1 MDEISVLFALEAE
14 ELINE
19 NKLDEA
25 VKLCE
30 AGLKIYP
37 DYASA
42 VAILAHAYLLRGD
55 SEKAENI
62 IEKYSD
68 KIIHTNIPR
77 IKTNKQKET
86 EQSVGTDSFRDI
98 IYDLQ
103 NASEISMHS
112 FFVLSDKFSDEPN
125 YAINTDTAPK
135 LMTDFYNYPAN
146 PKTISKYKY
155 NLKKT
160 ITLEPDE
167 YYQIEDISG
176 LPITEI
182 FADILIKQGNYG
194 KAIQILNRLLLNEPQ
209 KAEYYEA
216 KIEETLKERENQ
228 LLIFGNNETL

>member
-25 VKLCE
+25 IKLCE

-55 SEKAENI
+55 SQKAENI

-68 KIIHTNIPR
+68 KIIHTNLPR
-77 IKTNKQKET
+77 IKSSKEKEPKQT
-86 EQSVGTDSFRDI
+86 ARTDSFRDI

-103 NASEISMHS
+103 KASEISMQS

-125 YAINTDTAPK
+125 YDINTPAAPK
-135 LMTDFYNYPAN
+135 LMADFYNYPTN
-146 PKTISKYKY
+146 PKTISKYRHKI
-155 NLKKT
+155 KKS

-167 YYQIEDISG
+167 FYQIDDISG

-194 KAIQILNRLLLNEPQ
+194 KAIQILNHLLLNEPQ

-216 KIEETLKERENQ
+216 KIKETLKERGKQ
-228 LLIFGNNETL
+228 LLIFGNSETL